1 MKWEYQLCMYRK
13 VFLEQTFF
21 LYFQRLENHPFC
33 RRELENFDE
42 MK

>member
-13 VFLEQTFF
+13 VFSLSKLS

-33 RRELENFDE
+33 RELENFDE